1 MAQEIRFNFVG
12 DPSDL
17 VQAFRDVA
25 RAAEDVEETTKDTD
39 NSLAGLNERFTKSS
53 AKVGE
58 AASMV
63 AKYAAGLGAAAG
75 AMALLSVKTAEADR
89 QLGDF
94 AARLGTD
101 VETLSGLRYA
111 ASTVGLEFEDLEDG
125 ARTLAEAMAEA
136 ARGGTSEAVEALN
149 RLGVTGTDVIGGL
162 DSIADQFSR
171 MEDGAEKTAMA
182 MKLFG
187 EEAGVRMIP
196 LLNQGAAGIA
206 ELREEAARFG
216 ATVREED
223 VAAAREFQ
231 EAISELKAQA
241 GALANE
247 FGRAML
253 PALLDIANAT
263 AEVVRWFTQWAGL
276 SRETDSALSVRVERL
291 DRYAA
296 RLKDSEEELAS
307 LLESERQLADQGI
320 VDPAQQARIAE
331 VTDAIAK
338 WRGMMEAA
346 REEQRRFRVDVDLV
360 GEDGQRVYGEE
371 LPEAIGKSV
380 EAIDIFIGKEQ
391 KILAAQKAAAEE
403 RIQMAEEEAERV
415 VQLEAET
422 LAAREEALE
431 AARNARRAREEE
443 ERQDRIEMRDNAFE
457 IAQEIGEFL
466 IQINQEVQQRRLEE
480 VRSVG
485 SKIDATEE
493 ALANAQTERERV
505 LLRNRLAALRESEAE
520 ATRLA
525 REEWRRG
532 QALAVATTIINTAM
546 AITQAL
552 ANVAPPAS
560 YVLAAVNGA
569 MGLAQTIAIAAQ
581 PTPFHSGGM
590 VRDEVMIRARAG
602 EAVLSPQGVDSVGG
616 PQAVADINAGQGRGG
631 APIVIVQ
638 KLDHQVFNA
647 QVTRSLQRSGSSL
660 STALRTAQPR
670 SIGRSNPYA
679 RT

>member
-1 MAQEIRFNFVG
+1 MAKEIRFNFVG

-17 VQAFRDVA
+17 IQAFRDVQK
-25 RAAEDVEETTKDTD
+25 AADDVDESVTK
-39 NSLAGLNERFTKSS
+39 NESTWDKLDKRVIGVSS
-53 AKVGE
+53 QISDLVGVYGKYV
-58 AASMV
+58 AAV
-63 AKYAAGLGAAAG
+63 GAAAG
-75 AMALLSVKTAEADR
+75 AMALLSSKTAEADR

-136 ARGGTSEAVEALN
+136 ARGGTSEAVESLN
-149 RLGVTGTDVIGGL
+149 RLGVAGTDVIAGL
-162 DSIADQFSR
+162 ETVADQFSQ

-187 EEAGVRMIP
+187 SEVGVRMIP
-196 LLNQGAAGIA
+196 LLNQGSAGIA

-223 VAAAREFQ
+223 VAAANEFQ
-231 EAISELKAQA
+231 GALAELKAQS
-241 GALANE
+241 GALASE

-253 PALLDIANAT
+253 PRLIDIATAT
-263 AEVVRWFTQWAGL
+263 AEVVRWFTKWAGL
-276 SRETDSALSVRVERL
+276 SRETDSALAVRVERL
-291 DRYAA
+291 DRYALNL
-296 RLKDSEEELAS
+296 RLAEEELAV
-307 LLESERQLADQGI
+307 LLESERLLAEQDI
-320 VDPAQQARIAE
+320 IEPTQQARIAE
-331 VTDAIAK
+331 LNDAVAK
-338 WRGMMEAA
+338 WGGLMEAA
-346 REEQRRFRVDVDLV
+346 REEQRRFRVDIDLV
-360 GEDGQRVYGEE
+360 GEDGERVYGDL
-371 LPEAIGKSV
+371 LPAAIGKSIEV
-380 EAIDIFIGKEQ
+380 VDTFISKEQ
-391 KILAAQKAAAEE
+391 KLLAAQKAAAEE
-403 RIQMAEEEAERV
+403 RIAQAEEEARRV
-415 VQLEAET
+415 AELEADK
-422 LAAREEALE
+422 LARREEAIE
-431 AARNARRAREEE
+431 AEGEMRRRRAEE
-443 ERQDRIEMRDNAFE
+443 EREERIEMRDNAFA
-457 IAQEIGEFL
+457 IAQEIGDFL
-466 IQINQEVQQRRLEE
+466 IQVNQEVQQRRLEA
-480 VRSVG
+480 VRAIG

-493 ALANAQTERERV
+493 ALAQATTQRERT
-505 LLRNRLAALRESEAE
+505 LLRNRLDALREQDAE

-532 QALAVATTIINTAM
+532 QGLAIATTIINTAM

-581 PTPFHSGGM
+581 PAPFHSGGM
-590 VRDEVMIRARAG
+590 VRDEVMIRARSG
-602 EAVLSPQGVDSVGG
+602 EGILSPQGVESVGG

-647 QVTRSLQRSGSSL
+647 QVTRALQRSGSSL
-660 STALRTAQPR
+660 SAALRTTQPR